1 MKNPCWEGYEAYGF
15 KEKDGKRV
23 PNCVPIKSEPSRKM
37 PYEIVRTGQ
46 GKGIVKNTQTGK
58 EHSLSPIPINR
69 ARKQLRLLQA
79 VEHGFKPTG
88 KKDKE

>member
-1 MKNPCWEGYEAYGF
+1 MKNPFWEGYEAYGF

-23 PNCVPIKSEPSRKM
+23 PNCVPIKSSSSRM
-37 PYEIVRTGQ
+37 PYMLERVGD
-46 GKGIVKNTQTGK
+46 KGIVKNTQTGK
-58 EHSLSPIPINR
+58 EYSHSPIPINR

-88 KKDKE
+88 KKAKE